1 MYLFNAGGPGSVG
14 GGAGSTDI
22 LISWIYRLTTG
33 TSPQYSNGG
42 SCYLN
47 YLYHCHLNLYDRIQE
62 TTRI

>member
-1 MYLFNAGGPGSVG
+1 MVEDLVVSEVELVQP
-14 GGAGSTDI
+14 DI

-33 TSPQYSNGG
+33 TSPQYSMAAAVTVD
-42 SCYLN
+42 

>member
-1 MYLFNAGGPGSVG
+1 MVEDLVVVG

-33 TSPQYSNGG
+33 TSPQYSMAAAVTLII
-42 SCYLN
+42 SIMSS
-47 YLYHCHLNLYDRIQE
+47 HLYDRIQE